1 MANHKGR
8 EPIHALR
15 QWFNYD
21 PVSGVLIWRM
31 SNRYVT
37 AGERAGSVVGK
48 GYRSVRSLGKNY
60 PEHQLVWALHY
71 GEWPDPSRVIDHI
84 NGDKSDNS
92 ISNLRLA
99 TITQNAANSKRRAVN
114 TSGFK
119 GVCWHK
125 RDKVW
130 LAHIGVNGK
139 NLHLGTFTSKE
150 RAFEAYRDAAV
161 RHFGEYA
168 NFGT

>member
-1 MANHKGR
+1 MSAQDGR

-15 QWFNYD
+15 QWFNYE
-21 PVSGVLIWRM
+21 PATGILTWRM
-31 SNRYVT
+31 ST
-37 AGERAGSVVGK
+37 KHIKAGTRAGFAVAK
-48 GYRSVRSLGKNY
+48 GYRAVKLFGKIY
-60 PEHQLVWALHY
+60 REHQLVWALHY
-71 GEWPDPSRVIDHI
+71 GEWPDPHRVIDHI
-84 NGDKSDNS
+84 NGRKDDNS
-92 ISNLRLA
+92 IANLRLA
-99 TITQNAANSKRRAVN
+99 TVTQNAANSKRRAVN

-130 LAHIGVNGK
+130 VAHIGVDGK

-150 RAFEAYRDAAV
+150 SAFAAYRDAAV